1 MSESTVGD
9 VEELTT
15 GRASYLIGGR
25 RVRVSDL
32 VDAGL
37 LPAGTQLTFPRRRSG
52 QEYTGFVTVDG
63 KIELPNGRRF
73 PTPSKAAAAATGRG
87 PFDGWTAW
95 QLPDGTLLDALRQEF
110 LDAAAEPL
118 SGEDS
123 PENGSA
129 ARHAWLKEARKKAD
143 TSTPITLTVRNLLAW
158 WGSSRRGY
166 LVTEQVAAELA
177 NHGLSTVPDFAA
189 VGLDDRV
196 TLTGP
201 PVDTEDSQDAVAED
215 EPRSERLVVGTPGE
229 PEAAPPKRTP
239 LTAAPP
245 PSASVDEKSGDEDE
259 PIQGQTVGNL
269 RSALGGVTS
278 VKSSASFEEAFTKM
292 RLNGFSQLPVLNG
305 TRNLQGAVT
314 WESMA
319 LARYTDTE
327 APFARAIV
335 KAHAVSY
342 ADHLIDVL
350 PHLERFGFVLVKN
363 QTNEIA
369 GIVTIADVAAEYGA
383 TARPF
388 LLIGD
393 LDRQLRRVIS
403 EGLDL
408 ADVIA
413 LCDSDGRRKL
423 ASFNQLS
430 FGDYQRV
437 LSNQEQWD
445 KLGWPLDRKSFT
457 DCLNELREVRN
468 ELMHFNDKDKAGEA
482 AIPMLR
488 NMIDLLREH
497 AG

>member
-1 MSESTVGD
+1 MSDSTVDG
-9 VEELTT
+9 VEELAA

-32 VDAGL
+32 VDARL
-37 LPAGTQLTFPRRRSG
+37 LAAGTQLTFLRQRSG

-63 KIELPNGRRF
+63 KIELPNGQRF
-73 PTPSKAAAAATGRG
+73 PTPSKAVAAATGRG
-87 PFDGWTAW
+87 PYDGWTAW
-95 QLPDGTLLDALRQEF
+95 RLPDGTLLDSLRQAF
-110 LDAAAEPL
+110 LDAAAEPM
-118 SGEDS
+118 SGDVA
-123 PENGSA
+123 PDDHSA
-129 ARHAWLKEARKKAD
+129 ARHAWLKDARRQAD
-143 TSTPITLTVRNLLAW
+143 ASAPITLTVRNLLAW
-158 WGSSRRGY
+158 WGASRRGY
-166 LVTEQVAAELA
+166 LVSDQIAAELA

-189 VGLDDRV
+189 VGLDDQV

-201 PVDTEDSQDAVAED
+201 PVDTEEGQETATEDKPTSGRPVAE
-215 EPRSERLVVGTPGE
+215 GTPGE
-229 PEAAPPKRTP
+229 PEATEPESAP
-239 LTAAPP
+239 LINPP
-245 PSASVDEKSGDEDE
+245 PGTSADKKIEDEDE

-350 PHLERFGFVLVKN
+350 PHLEKFGFVLVKN

-393 LDRQLRRVIS
+393 LDRQLRRVIA

-413 LCDSDGRRKL
+413 LCDADGRRKL
-423 ASFNQLS
+423 TAFGQLS

-437 LSNQEQWD
+437 LSNQEQWA
-445 KLGWPLDRKSFT
+445 KLGWRLDRKSFT

-468 ELMHFNDKDKAGEA
+468 ELMHFNDKDKAGDA

-488 NMIDLLREH
+488 NMIELLREH
-497 AG
+497 GG